1 MSTDNI
7 SAIIT
12 GVTVMRISSNMLCRM
27 LSEKPLQKVMCRE
40 VYKYTF

>member
-12 GVTVMRISSNMLCRM
+12 GVTVMRISSNL
-27 LSEKPLQKVMCRE
+27 V
-40 VYKYTF
+40 V